1 MLIKITNLLI
11 LFSGK
16 YINRA
21 NMTSRSAR
29 SIESEYITNVLHKAK
44 KAPSIF
50 SSSSTC
56 EGWFSGTHSFIQN
69 QPFLKKK
76 KKSFQLFSLFSSSF
90 KAQDHK
96 NKRTDTSFEA
106 HPLLSL
112 SSISPFHL
120 FFLKSS
126 CCKVSPTFLSPVACL
141 AASFL
146 CLICAPFGMYKSPI
160 LVAQISLIRSR
171 TADTT
176 PTNHARS

>member
-1 MLIKITNLLI
+1 MKLNKLRQYFRQVARVKGGFRVLTHLFKINLL
-11 LFSGK
+11 
-16 YINRA
+16 
-21 NMTSRSAR
+21 
-29 SIESEYITNVLHKAK
+29 
-44 KAPSIF
+44 
-50 SSSSTC
+50 
-56 EGWFSGTHSFIQN
+56 
-69 QPFLKKK
+69 KK